1 MLFEV
6 LFLIKT
12 VSIRKL
18 LYPPTEMDL
27 GITLLQRIQEEKN
40 EEVCV
45 VRLEDQIYVL
55 LSNSPLDWKNIK
67 PKKKVSEPLPGH
79 LKRIRNVVFKNI
91 MRLREIISSSL
102 GNIWSTISCLFSKFR
117 SKISYLATN
126 TLSWC
131 YKHTKMRYKAFTR
144 FYKVCKQKFEQV
156 LKVHKEIRD

>member
-1 MLFEV
+1 
-6 LFLIKT
+6 
-12 VSIRKL
+12 
-18 LYPPTEMDL
+18 MDL
-27 GITLLQRIQEEKN
+27 GITLLQKIQEEKN

-67 PKKKVSEPLPGH
+67 TKKKVSEPLPG
-79 LKRIRNVVFKNI
+79 LFKRFKKIVYENI
-91 MRLREIISSSL
+91 MRSREIISSSL
-102 GNIWSTISCLFSKFR
+102 GNIWSRISRIFSKFR

-156 LKVHKEIRD
+156 LKVHKYIRD